1 MSLLSFFPSFVFLFN
16 LFCLSSLCQ
25 RVVLLNLLDIKVNS
39 KCSLFSERERERES
53 RRSPIM
59 RGVVGGAM
67 VLGKLAVPGSPTNLN
82 NSRPRA
88 NLRLQ

>member
-1 MSLLSFFPSFVFLFN
+1 MSLFSFFPSFIFLFN

-39 KCSLFSERERERES
+39 KCSLFSERES

-59 RGVVGGAM
+59 RDVVGGAM
-67 VLGKLAVPGSPTNLN
+67 VLGKFSVPGSPTNLN